1 MEADDERPDS
11 EDYVEG
17 YWMYEEEGRAYLATR
32 PELNFG
38 DDHVIR
44 TVELTDYG
52 TRGGTITVS
61 VSYNLSPVEV
71 QAILRESRER
81 QALRGE

>member
-1 MEADDERPDS
+1 MEADDSRPETD
-11 EDYVEG
+11 DYVMG

-32 PELNFG
+32 PDLNFG

-52 TRGGTITVS
+52 PRGGTITVS
-61 VSYNLSPVEV
+61 VSYDLSPAEV
-71 QAILRESRER
+71 QALIRESQDR

>member
-1 MEADDERPDS
+1 MEAEDPEAESR
-11 EDYVEG
+11 DYVMG
-17 YWMYEEEGRAYLATR
+17 YWMYEEEGRAYLAMR
-32 PELNFG
+32 PDLNFG

-52 TRGGTITVS
+52 PRGGTITVS
-61 VSYNLSPVEV
+61 VSYNLTPAET
-71 QAILRESRER
+71 QALIRESKDR